1 MILDANSFENG
12 AGKLGDQDYWQQVE
26 DLFHSALERK
36 PDQRAAFLSEACA
49 SRPEILMRVKLLLD
63 AHEEAGDF
71 LQHPNSDIAPMLSK
85 TTDPPSIIGQSL
97 SRFKVISLLGKGGM
111 GEVYLAEDTKLKRK
125 VAIKSLPAGLLGDDR
140 ARKRLVREARAAA
153 MLNHPNICPIYEIG
167 EEGDHSF
174 IVMQYVEGDTL
185 SSKLQRKEVGLGES
199 VDIAIQIAAALSS
212 AHSSGIIHRDIK
224 PQNIIITPR
233 GEVKVLDFGLVK
245 ILPQDNESD
254 DGRDSQAL
262 LTEAGIIVG
271 TPAYM
276 SPEQVKNTPLNA
288 SSDLF
293 SLGALL
299 YECVTSQPAFSGDS
313 FMEVC
318 AQVIHVNPP
327 PPSRFNKFVPPE
339 LERIIFKALAKDTG
353 KRYQSALE
361 ILTDL
366 RKVIVALQTEPQFHR
381 LPSVLPSGATQV
393 KTSLPSPSFLQS
405 NQLKTGLFVLLVV
418 ALALWAGFYLRRSS
432 PHRPSPDAQRLYE
445 IGKNALSDGAYYNAS
460 KILIRSVSLD
470 DKFSLAYARLAEAW
484 VEMDYPDKAKDELLI
499 ATSLIPDREALAQ
512 SDMLYINAIT
522 ATVRRDFAGAVEYYR
537 QLAELATGSQ
547 RAFAYVELG
556 RAYQKNG
563 EPDKALESYQQA
575 ITLDPQYAAAYLRS
589 GILYGRRQEL
599 QKAGESFDKAETIY
613 QALSSLEGVTE
624 VLFQRGYLFN
634 NLDKTAD
641 ARAQLEKALGITQ
654 VTDSKHQ
661 RIKILLQLSS
671 LSCTEGDVSRARLY
685 ADEAID
691 LAQTDHTE
699 VLAADGMIDLGN
711 SFFLRGEFAEAEKYF
726 KQAAEF
732 AQRSKSRRTEARGVL
747 SLGSLLIQKGD
758 VDEGLPYVEQ
768 ALDFYRQ
775 GGYRKETSQALL
787 LLGRGNRQKGDYNA
801 AIEAFEQQ
809 LHLAEENGDQS
820 QIASSHSSIGT
831 LLGHYQERYAE
842 ALSHFE
848 ESYKLNNALGAKLNS
863 GYDLMNRAGILWQLG
878 IYQEA
883 RIAFNQAVATANNS
897 DTSNKHLLALIYLWK
912 SRMSLSEELLAE
924 AGKNSQQAFDLADAN
939 YKDIAVQAQ
948 YTHGL
953 ARALSGMT
961 RDGKSTCEEAVNR
974 ATSLRNPR
982 LLSNAMLALA
992 EAILLTGDW
1001 QNASA
1006 TALQAQESFAQQGA
1020 KDSEWRSWL
1029 LAARAAERAG
1039 DRATANA
1046 HATRAAAALSSLQQE
1061 LGQEY
1066 YKSYLSRPDI
1076 AGCRQHLDRILAANK

>member
-1 MILDANSFENG
+1 MENY
-12 AGKLGDQDYWQQVE
+12 DYWQRVE
-26 DLFHSALERK
+26 DLFHSVLERN
-36 PDQRAAFLSEACA
+36 PSQRAAFLSEACA
-49 SRPEILMRVKLLLD
+49 SQPEVLAQVEALLK
-63 AHEEAGDF
+63 AHEEADSF
-71 LQHPNSDIAPMLSK
+71 LQPPDFGGTSMLSK
-85 TTDPPSIIGQSL
+85 ATDRPCIIGQSL
-97 SRFKVISLLGKGGM
+97 SRFKIISLLGRGGM
-111 GEVYLAEDTKLKRK
+111 GEVYLAEDTKLRRK
-125 VAIKSLPAGLLGDDR
+125 VAIKSLPAGLMGDDR
-140 ARKRLVREARAAA
+140 AKKRLIREARAAA

-167 EEGDHSF
+167 EEDNQSF

-185 SSKLQRKEVGLGES
+185 SSKLQKKEVGLRES
-199 VDIAIQIAAALSS
+199 VDIAIQIAGALSS

-224 PQNIIITPR
+224 PQNIIITPD
-233 GEVKVLDFGLVK
+233 GKVKVLDFGLVK
-245 ILPQDNESD
+245 ALPQDNEPD
-254 DGRDSQAL
+254 AERDSQAL

-276 SPEQVKNTPLNA
+276 SPEQVKNAPLNA

-339 LERIIFKALAKDTG
+339 LENVIFKALAKDTG

-366 RKVIVALQTEPQFHR
+366 RGVLETFQLEQPAHR
-381 LPSVLPSGATQV
+381 TLSNPPPVTTQV
-393 KTSLPSPSFLQS
+393 KTRSPFLSFLRS
-405 NQLKTGLFVLLVV
+405 TQLETGLFVLLAVV
-418 ALALWAGFYLRRSS
+418 LAVWVGFYFKRGS
-432 PHRPSPDAQRLYE
+432 PHQPSPDAQRLYE
-445 IGKNALSDGAYYNAS
+445 LGKNALSDGAYYNAS
-460 KILIRSVSLD
+460 KILTRSVSLD

-484 VEMDYPDKAKDELLI
+484 LEMDYPDKAKDELLI
-499 ATSLIPDREALAQ
+499 ATSLIPDRELLAQ
-512 SDMLYINAIT
+512 SDVLYINAIT
-522 ATVRRDFAGAVEYYR
+522 ATVMRDFTNAVEYYR
-537 QLAELATGSQ
+537 QLAEMATGAQ
-547 RAFAYVELG
+547 KAFAYLELG

-563 EPDKALESYQQA
+563 EGDKALESYQQA
-575 ITLDPQYAAAYLRS
+575 VTLDPQYAAAYLRS
-589 GILYGRRQEL
+589 GILYGRRQEM
-599 QKAGESFDKAETIY
+599 QKANESFDKAETIY

-624 VLFQRGYLFN
+624 VLFQRGYLLN
-634 NLDKTAD
+634 NVDKTAD
-641 ARAQLEKALGITQ
+641 ARAQLEKARGITE

-671 LSCTEGDVSRARLY
+671 LSCTEGDVARARLY

-711 SFFLRGEFAEAEKYF
+711 SFFLRGELAEAEKYF

-732 AQRSKSRRTEARGVL
+732 AQRSKSRRTEARGIL

-758 VDEGLPYVEQ
+758 IDEGLPYIEQ

-775 GGYRKETSQALL
+775 GGFKKETSQALI
-787 LLGRGNRQKGDYNA
+787 LLGRGNRQKGNYNA
-801 AIEAFEQQ
+801 ALEAFEQQ
-809 LHLAEENGDQS
+809 LHLAEESGDQS
-820 QIASSHSSIGT
+820 QMAASHSSIGT
-831 LLGHYQERYAE
+831 LLGYYQERYAE
-842 ALSHFE
+842 ALSHFD

-863 GYDLMNRAGILWQLG
+863 GYDLMNRGGMLWQLG
-878 IYQEA
+878 KYQEA
-883 RIAFNQAVATANNS
+883 RIAFNQVISAANNS
-897 DTSNKHLLALIYLWK
+897 DTRNKHLLASIYLLK
-912 SRMSLSEELLAE
+912 SRMSLSEELFAE
-924 AGKNSQQAFDLADAN
+924 TGKNSQQAFDLAGTD

-948 YTHGL
+948 YTKGL
-953 ARALSGMT
+953 AQALSGMA
-961 RDGKSTCEEAVNR
+961 RDGKSICEEAVNK
-974 ATSLRNPR
+974 ATNSRNPR
-982 LLSNAMLALA
+982 LLANAMLALA

-1006 TALQAQESFAQQGA
+1006 TALRAQERFAQQGA

-1039 DRATANA
+1039 DRATTNA
-1046 HATRAAAALSSLQQE
+1046 HATRAADALSRLQQE
-1061 LGQEY
+1061 LGEEY
-1066 YKSYLSRPDI
+1066 YRSYLSRPDI
-1076 AGCRQHLDRILAANK
+1076 TGCRQQLDRILAVNK